1 MIVPEASGCL
11 VAPLVFKISVR
22 RAASQAGSIPV
33 RLRHPHVPWPGAAG
47 HDLAPGGRNS
57 GGGGGVARV
66 MISDAFADLLGQRKR
81 GVVVTLRK
89 DGRPQ
94 LSNVTYAWF
103 PGEQL
108 IRVSVTDDRAKVKNL
123 RRDPRVS
130 FHVTSDDFWS
140 YAVVDGV
147 AELSPVAADPFDPTV
162 EELVNLYRTIV
173 GDHPDW
179 DDYRAAMVRDR
190 RLVLRIRPDHAYGL
204 VRGA

>member
-1 MIVPEASGCL
+1 
-11 VAPLVFKISVR
+11 
-22 RAASQAGSIPV
+22 
-33 RLRHPHVPWPGAAG
+33 
-47 HDLAPGGRNS
+47 
-57 GGGGGVARV
+57 

-94 LSNVTYAWF
+94 LSNVTYRWF

-140 YAVVDGV
+140 YAVVDGI
-147 AELSPVAADPFDPTV
+147 AELSPVAAEPHDPTV
-162 EELVNLYRTIV
+162 EELVNLYRAV
-173 GDHPDW
+173 AGDHPDW

-190 RLVLRIRPDHAYGL
+190 RLVLRIRPDRAYGL